1 MRVLSKRQVLM
12 LHAALIAESGGC
24 DGIRDEGLLDSAIN
38 TPLQT
43 FESKDLYPTVLEK
56 GARLGFG
63 LIRNHPFID
72 GNKRIGTHAMLVLLS
87 INSISLSYEDDDL
100 ISTILSVASGELDDA
115 GLLGWL
121 QGHVE

>member
-56 GARLGFG
+56 AARLGFG
-63 LIRNHPFID
+63 LIRNHPFLTAT
-72 GNKRIGTHAMLVLLS
+72 KELEPMQCWYFLQSTA
-87 INSISLSYEDDDL
+87 SLSHTRMM
-100 ISTILSVASGELDDA
+100 I
-115 GLLGWL
+115 
-121 QGHVE
+121 